1 MKSRYIIIA
10 AVLFALVSCAKEKSA
25 GLNDDT
31 KRYFDAWISQNH
43 PTATKTPLG
52 AYILSETP
60 GTGTFISDSAF
71 VRVNYTTYT
80 LKGAL
85 SATTLEKKARQAGS
99 YDKSSYYGP
108 VVAWRG
114 EEQDNLAAG
123 VEEAL
128 STMKVGG
135 RKTVVIPGW
144 LSESERYDS
153 EEKYL
158 KNCSGTDYIYELEL
172 VDVFNDVD
180 RWERDSL
187 LKFMAANYPAAE
199 EDTTLT
205 GFFYVK
211 TKAGEDKE
219 FASDTTIYLN
229 YTGRLLNGKAFDTT
243 IKDTAKVWGLYSASK
258 EYAQTKV
265 NWYSAS
271 EDYNYITLGDDSSG
285 SETGNTITGF
295 AYALDKMHPGEA
307 GKCFFISKYG
317 YSSSGSGSTIPAYSP
332 LCFELEITEAP

>member
-1 MKSRYIIIA
+1 MRLRYILMTAI
-10 AVLFALVSCAKEKSA
+10 LLALVSCAKEKTA
-25 GLNDDT
+25 GLNDDA

-60 GTGTFISDSAF
+60 GTGISISDSAY
-71 VRVNYTTYT
+71 VRVNYTTYS

-85 SATTLEKKARQAGS
+85 TATTLEKKARQAGIF
-99 YDKSSYYGP
+99 DKSSYYGP

-114 EEQDNLAAG
+114 EEKNNLSAG

-144 LSESERYDS
+144 LTESVRYDS
-153 EEKYL
+153 AEKYL
-158 KNCSGTDYIYELEL
+158 EKCSGTDYIYELEL

-187 LKFMAANYPAAE
+187 IKFMTANYPAAT
-199 EDTTLT
+199 EDETLT

-211 TKAGEDKE
+211 TKDGEDKE
-219 FASDTTIYLN
+219 FASDTTIYIN
-229 YTGRLLNGKAFDTT
+229 YTGRLLNGRAFDTT
-243 IKDTAKVWGLYSASK
+243 LKDTAKVYGLYSSGSTY
-258 EYAQTKV
+258 EQSKV
-265 NWYSAS
+265 NWYNTSS
-271 EDYNYITLGDDSSG
+271 EDYTNISLGD
-285 SETGNTITGF
+285 SETSTITGF
-295 AYALDKMHPGEA
+295 SYALDKMHPGEA

-317 YSSSGSGSTIPAYSP
+317 YSGSGSGSTIPAYSP
-332 LCFELEITEAP
+332 LCFELETTNAPE